1 MPRSAASRLAA
12 PLCIALLA
20 ASPGPAHAQESLAN
34 WRIAY
39 GSENPAMLVLWP
51 GEALAETPCPIARD
65 APGAISTEFFRRSPD
80 GPWRPGALAAA
91 DDGETLVRTRLR
103 QPLPWV
109 LVDLQGKA
117 RIFTLVEAIAMTG
130 RQRDG
135 EEPPYVFGAC
145 RLYATRPPTD
155 RPEDLRE
162 RGHWPSLGPRR
173 KTWLLHAGPLARTPR
188 VRPVAEPTAY
198 GRDGAGGLPAPPA
211 PALAV
216 LDLPAVRARLGAEP
230 EAALAALRMAKAQ
243 PFEAAVAP
251 QRGPEPLWNILW
263 YGQRS
268 ERKLSPWIVEILGDS
283 VWGLFR
289 PANEGAGE
297 GVAPLHFDVWSG
309 NITEI
314 PYGARILAVADLDGN
329 GVDELILE
337 NAFWEGRSTDIATW
351 RDGEFLLAYIGGYE
365 ER

>member
-1 MPRSAASRLAA
+1 MLRSAASLS
-12 PLCIALLA
+12 LALLA
-20 ASPGPAHAQESLAN
+20 AAPGAAHAQDSLAG

-39 GSENPAMLVLWP
+39 GSETPAMLVLWP

-65 APGAISTEFFRRSPD
+65 APGAISTEFFRHSPD
-80 GPWRPGALAAA
+80 GPWRPGMLAAA
-91 DDGETLVRTRLR
+91 DMGERLVRTRLR
-103 QPLPWV
+103 QPLPWL

-135 EEPPYVFGAC
+135 EEPPYVYGAC

-188 VRPVAEPTAY
+188 VRPVAEPAAY
-198 GRDGAGGLPAPPA
+198 ARDGAEGLPAPPA
-211 PALAV
+211 VALAV
-216 LDLPAVRARLGAEP
+216 LDLPAVRARFGAEA
-230 EAALAALRMAKAQ
+230 EAAVAALRLAKAQ
-243 PFEAAVAP
+243 PFEAVVTP
-251 QRGPEPLWNILW
+251 QRGPETLWNILW

-268 ERKLSPWIVEILGDS
+268 ERKLSPWVVEILGDN

-289 PANEGAGE
+289 QIGDGAGE
-297 GVAPLHFDVWSG
+297 GVAPLHFEVWSG

-314 PYGARILAVADLDGN
+314 PYGARVLAVGDLDGD
-329 GVDELILE
+329 GTDELILE

-351 RDGEFLLAYIGGYE
+351 RNGEFLPVYIGGYE